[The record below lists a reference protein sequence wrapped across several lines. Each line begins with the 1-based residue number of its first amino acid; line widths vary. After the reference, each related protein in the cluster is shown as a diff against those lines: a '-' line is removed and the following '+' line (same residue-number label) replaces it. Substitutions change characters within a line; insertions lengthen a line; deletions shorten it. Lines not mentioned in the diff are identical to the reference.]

1 MKRIKILLLSLIM
14 LFNVD
19 NIYALSSNTVDFNN
33 KGSIQITLYEKNG
46 NEKIKG
52 SELTIYKVANALEK
66 DHNLAFEYVSELN
79 GCSASLVDLESA
91 DISSEIEK
99 CIPNNMNGI
108 TKETDENGNVK
119 YEDLDLGLY
128 LVKQTNKVE
137 GFSKIDSFLIMTPKV
152 IDNKWIYDIKA
163 TPKTDIIRVIDINVK
178 KVWNTS
184 TNNTNH
190 VINIPENITVELLLD
205 NKVID
210 TIILSKENDWKYT
223 WKDLEKS
230 DMYTVKEIKV
240 PKGYTATYENI
251 DNTVVIT
258 NTKTLVQTGN
268 NNYLALI
275 IGLFGV
281 TFIMLGIFYNL
292 KVKNEQGI

>member
-1 MKRIKILLLSLIM
+1 MKRIKILLLSLNM

-190 VINIPENITVELLLD
+190 VINIPESITVELLLD

-240 PKGYTATYENI
+240 PKGYTATYQKEENTFI
-251 DNTVVIT
+251 IT
-258 NTKTLVQTGN
+258 NTSSLVQTGQM
-268 NNYLALI
+268 LWMVLLI
-275 IGLFGV
+275 GMIGILLV
-281 TFIMLGIFYNL
+281 IVSLIYD
-292 KVKNEQGI
+292 KVSHEQNS

>member
-19 NIYALSSNTVDFNN
+19 NIYALSSNTVDLNN

-152 IDNKWIYDIKA
+152 IDNKY
-163 TPKTDIIRVIDINVK
+163 K

-240 PKGYTATYENI
+240 PKGYTATYQKEENTFI
-251 DNTVVIT
+251 IT
-258 NTKTLVQTGN
+258 NTSSLVQTGQM
-268 NNYLALI
+268 LWMVLLI
-275 IGLFGV
+275 GMIGILLV
-281 TFIMLGIFYNL
+281 IVSLIYD
-292 KVKNEQGI
+292 KVSHEQNS